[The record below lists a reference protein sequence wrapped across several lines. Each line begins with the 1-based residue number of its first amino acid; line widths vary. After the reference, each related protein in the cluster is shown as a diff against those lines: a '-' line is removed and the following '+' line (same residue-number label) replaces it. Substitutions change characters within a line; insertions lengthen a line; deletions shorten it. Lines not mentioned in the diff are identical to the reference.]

1 MAMNTER
8 QAVVVGAGMSGLAA
22 ALRFHER
29 GWGVTVLESAGRLGG
44 AIETHRRDGFLME
57 AGPDSFITEKP
68 AALAL
73 IRRLGLLDGVIGTN
87 PTCRRSFI
95 LSRGRLV
102 PIPEGFYLLA
112 PTNPVSFLLS
122 PLLSWS
128 GKFQAMADLWL
139 PRGGSGTDES
149 LASFVRRRFGTEM
162 FDRLAQPL
170 VAGIYTADAE
180 KLSLRATFPR
190 FLDLETK
197 YRSVILG
204 LRTAMK
210 SRGAGAASGARYGLF
225 ATMRDG
231 LDRLVEAV
239 VAKLPADSVR
249 MNHAVTSVVREGAG
263 WRVEAAGGSFSASA
277 VVLALPGHV
286 TASLLAPVDAE
297 SAALLRTV
305 PYASSVTVNLAFP
318 RSAIRNPLDGFGFVV
333 PKVEGRRVLA
343 CTYSNIK
350 FPVRAPA
357 DTALLRVFMGGAT
370 DPGAVYLADD
380 GIRRIA
386 LAELGEILGIT
397 GAPSFALVHRHRASM
412 PQYEPGH
419 VDRMAELRGR
429 IRNLPGLALAG
440 NAFAGIGLPDVIASG
455 ESAADEMTGSMTA
468 G

>member
-1 MAMNTER
+1 MPS
-8 QAVVVGAGMSGLAA
+8 AVVVGGGMSGLAA

-29 GWGVTVLESAGRLGG
+29 GWRVTVLESSNRLGG
-44 AIETHRRDGFLME
+44 AIETHRKDGFLME

-73 IRRLGLLDGVIGTN
+73 IKRLGIEDGVTGTN
-87 PTCRRSFI
+87 PDCRRSFI
-95 LSRGRLV
+95 LSRGKLV

-122 PLLSWS
+122 PLLSWT
-128 GKFQAMADLWL
+128 GKIQAMADLWL
-139 PRGGSGTDES
+139 PRGGGVAGSDES
-149 LASFVRRRFGTEM
+149 LASFVRRRFGIEM

-204 LRTAMK
+204 LRKAMR

-231 LDRLVEAV
+231 LDRLVDAV
-239 VAKLPADSVR
+239 VAKLPGDAIR
-249 MNHAVTSVVREGAG
+249 MNHPVSAIARDGERWRLEAPGAPF
-263 WRVEAAGGSFSASA
+263 AADA

-286 TASLLAPVDAE
+286 TARLLEPLDAE

-305 PYASSVTVNLAFP
+305 PYASSLTVNLAFP
-318 RSAIRNPLDGFGFVV
+318 RSAIRHRLDGFGFVV
-333 PKVEGRRVLA
+333 PKIEGRRVLA
-343 CTYSNIK
+343 CTFSNVK

-370 DPGAVYLADD
+370 DPAALMLSDDAV
-380 GIRRIA
+380 REVA
-386 LAELGEILGIT
+386 LRELGEILGIS
-397 GAPSFALVHRHRASM
+397 GSPVFALVHRHRDSM

-419 VDRMAELRGR
+419 VDRMADLRGR
-429 IRNLPGLALAG
+429 IKGLPGLALAG

-455 ESAADEMTGSMTA
+455 ESAADELTGA
-468 G
+468 LAAQG

>member
-1 MAMNTER
+1 MPA
-8 QAVVVGAGMSGLAA
+8 AVVVGGGMSGLAA

-29 GWGVTVLESAGRLGG
+29 GWGVTVLESANRLGG

-73 IRRLGLLDGVIGTN
+73 IRRLGLEEGVIGTN
-87 PTCRRSFI
+87 PALRRSFI
-95 LSRGRLV
+95 LSRGKLV

-112 PTNPVSFLLS
+112 PTNPVSFMLS
-122 PLLSWS
+122 PLLSWT
-128 GKFQAMADLWL
+128 GKIQAMADLWL
-139 PRGGSGTDES
+139 PRGGTGEDES

-190 FLDLETK
+190 FLDLESK

-204 LRTAMK
+204 LRIAMK
-210 SRGAGAASGARYGLF
+210 ARGAGAASGARYGLF

-231 LDRLVEAV
+231 LDRLVDAV
-239 VAKLPADSVR
+239 VAKLPGDAIR
-249 MNHAVTSVVREGAG
+249 MNHPVSAIVRDGSG
-263 WRVEAAGGSFSASA
+263 WRVQAPGAPFSADA

-286 TASLLAPVDAE
+286 TASLLDPLDAA

-305 PYASSVTVNLAFP
+305 PYASSVTVNIAYP
-318 RSAIRNPLDGFGFVV
+318 RSAIRHPLDGFGYVV
-333 PKVEGRRVLA
+333 PQIEKRRVLA
-343 CTYSNIK
+343 CTFSNVK

-370 DPGAVYLADD
+370 DPGAVERTDDDIRSAALADV
-380 GIRRIA
+380 
-386 LAELGEILGIT
+386 GETLGIT
-397 GAPSFALVHRHRASM
+397 GHPMFALVHRHRGSM

-419 VDRMAELRGR
+419 VGRMADLRGR

-455 ESAADEMTGSMTA
+455 ESAADELTGATPA
-468 G
+468 QA